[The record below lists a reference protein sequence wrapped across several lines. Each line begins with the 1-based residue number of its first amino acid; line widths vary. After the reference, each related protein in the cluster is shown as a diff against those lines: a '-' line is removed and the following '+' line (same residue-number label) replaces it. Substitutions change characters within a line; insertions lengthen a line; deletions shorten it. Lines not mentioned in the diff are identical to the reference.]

1 MSKELIVI
9 RQVAKVIRVI
19 RGEKVLLDFELS
31 AFVRRYHRKS
41 E

>member
-1 MSKELIVI
+1 MSKEFIVI
-9 RQVAKVIRVI
+9 QQVAKVIRVI
-19 RGEKVLLDFELS
+19 RGEKAAARFRLS